1 MAPSTNSLLLSLSE
15 RFALIGNHFID
26 ALDNEF
32 VLIGLTFAIFF
43 LAKMVQRR
51 TGWVLFNPILITIGA
66 MIAFLKLTG
75 IQYDTY
81 HKAGSQIEF
90 WLKPAIVALGVPL
103 YQQLK
108 VIRKQLIPILLS
120 QTVGCVVGIVSA
132 VVTAQL
138 LGASKPVVISLA
150 PKSVTT
156 PIAMEVCRTL
166 GGIPSLTAAI
176 VVIVGLLGAVTG
188 FRVLQIGRVK
198 SPIAQGLSM
207 GAASHAVG
215 TSRAMENG
223 AKYGAFASLGLI
235 ANGVLH
241 SNSHAHRPPHHGL
254 RSKKHLPTFQPKPS
268 GRCLLRE
275 EDQIPRI

>member
-1 MAPSTNSLLLSLSE
+1 MAPSTNSLLLSLSD
-15 RFALIGNHFID
+15 RFLLIGNHFID

-132 VVTAQL
+132 V
-138 LGASKPVVISLA
+138 
-150 PKSVTT
+150 
-156 PIAMEVCRTL
+156 R
-166 GGIPSLTAAI
+166 GIPTRSALIAFGEVGLTGEIRACTGVKRRVQEAARLGFTTAIIPAQGCEEAMGVDGITVLPISDLASALRAAI
-176 VVIVGLLGAVTG
+176 
-188 FRVLQIGRVK
+188 R
-198 SPIAQGLSM
+198 
-207 GAASHAVG
+207 
-215 TSRAMENG
+215 
-223 AKYGAFASLGLI
+223 
-235 ANGVLH
+235 
-241 SNSHAHRPPHHGL
+241 
-254 RSKKHLPTFQPKPS
+254 
-268 GRCLLRE
+268 
-275 EDQIPRI
+275 

>member
-1 MAPSTNSLLLSLSE
+1 MQNLAGNLLASL
-15 RFALIGNHFID
+15 ANP
-26 ALDNEF
+26 F
-32 VLIGLTFAIFF
+32 VLIALTFVVFF
-43 LAKMVQRR
+43 LAKLIQRK
-51 TGWVLFNPILITIGA
+51 TGWVLFNPILITIA
-66 MIAFLKLTG
+66 VLIVFLKVTG
-75 IQYDTY
+75 IKYDTY
-81 HKAGSQIEF
+81 HEAGTQIEF

-108 VIRKQLIPILLS
+108 VIRKQLIPILFS
-120 QTVGCVVGIVSA
+120 QTVGCVIGIISA

-138 LGASKPVVISLA
+138 LGASKEVVISLA

-156 PIAMEVCRTL
+156 PIAMEVCRTA

-207 GAASHAVG
+207 GTASHAVG

-235 ANGVLH
+235 ANGVLTAILTPIVLH
-241 SNSHAHRPPHHGL
+241 IMGV
-254 RSKKHLPTFQPKPS
+254 
-268 GRCLLRE
+268 
-275 EDQIPRI
+275 I

>member
-1 MAPSTNSLLLSLSE
+1 MVLSTNSLLLSLSE

-32 VLIGLTFAIFF
+32 VLIGLTFVVFF

-51 TGWVLFNPILITIGA
+51 TGWVLFNPILITIGV

-132 VVTAQL
+132 VVTAQW
-138 LGASKPVVISLA
+138 LGASKAVVVSLA

-166 GGIPSLTAAI
+166 GGIPI
-176 VVIVGLLGAVTG
+176 VVIVGLRGAVTG

-235 ANGVLH
+235 ANGVLT
-241 SNSHAHRPPHHGL
+241 AILTPIVLRIMGL
-254 RSKKHLPTFQPKPS
+254 
-268 GRCLLRE
+268 
-275 EDQIPRI
+275 I